1 METIKTNG
9 AIRDAALPVLLLSLI
24 ICIAIIGT
32 AVEAA
37 QPLPGAIFTTDS
49 TCTGVDLNIY
59 SNKSDVYLDGGP
71 AHPGAASL
79 PDGSYYVQV
88 TDPGGHCVL
97 GTSVGSGNP
106 TPFVVTNGVAS
117 CLQLCPA
124 LINGP
129 VNTGAPGDTCPISV
143 DSNCGY
149 NDTTNPGGEY
159 KVWVSTVSTFDNN
172 STKTDNFKVQP
183 SVDPTPTPTPACET
197 TICVNK
203 FYDTNGNGVQDPLE
217 PNIAGWRYCVVGTN
231 NFSNTRNTFDPPRC
245 MVVDPDTYN
254 VYEDT
259 PIEANWVHSTPISV
273 QFALAACDSHTV
285 SFGNFCVG
293 PGGGLTLGFWSNKNG
308 QALITKAELCFLTSL
323 NLVNAAGSNFDPV
336 NQLNCP
342 GLNTNQFNAGKT
354 ALRTWLLNAT
364 AVNMAYMLSAQLATM
379 ELNVLSGN
387 VNGSA
392 LVYEPCL
399 KNYGYP
405 TGVISITDLMTL
417 ANGLLL
423 ADGYTPSGDPNRAEQ
438 ECVKNA
444 LDHANN
450 NLNFIQA
457 PGTCP
462 FTFGDD
468 TCPFTN
474 P

>member
-1 METIKTNG
+1 MTTIKTNG
-9 AIRDAALPVLLLSLI
+9 AIRNAALAVLFLSLI

-37 QPLPGAIFTTDS
+37 PPLPGAIFTTDS

-59 SNKSDVYLDGGP
+59 SNKADVYLDGGP

-88 TDPGGHCVL
+88 TDPGGSCVL
-97 GTSVGSGNP
+97 GTSVGALNQ
-106 TPFVVTNGVAS
+106 TPFVVSGGVAN
-117 CLQLCPA
+117 CLKLCTA

-129 VNTGAPGDTCPISV
+129 TGDGTVGNCPTSV
-143 DSNCGY
+143 DSACGY

-183 SVDPTPTPTPACET
+183 SVEPTPTPTPACET

-203 FYDTNGNGVQDPLE
+203 FYDSNGNGVQDPGE
-217 PNIAGWRYCVVGTN
+217 PNIPGWRYCVVGTN
-231 NFSNTRNTFDPPRC
+231 NFSNTRLTFDPPRC

-273 QFALAACDSHTV
+273 QFALAACDSHPV

-308 QALITKAELCFLTSL
+308 QKLENASDFTLLTSL
-323 NLVNAAGSNFDPV
+323 CLRNANGSNKDF
-336 NQLNCP
+336 
-342 GLNTNQFNAGKT
+342 AGTLTGNKT
-354 ALRTWLLNAT
+354 ALNSWLLGASAT
-364 AVNMAYMLSAQLATM
+364 NMDYMLSAQLAAM
-379 ELNVLSGN
+379 ELNVSHGF

-392 LVYEPCL
+392 LIYEPCL
-399 KNYGYP
+399 KNFSFSSVGFPAGFP
-405 TGVISITDLMTL
+405 TGVISINNLMTV
-417 ANGLLL
+417 ANTLLCND
-423 ADGYTPSGDPNRAEQ
+423 ADGVTLSGDPIRDEM